1 MRWLRPVFRAAR
13 TLKDTPLSSARRRKL
28 RGGCP
33 WLVRTTFT
41 LASKT
46 RSLHDMVKVSTSFF
60 SYITIAKLLLDVN
73 TLLWLATTYPFYKS
87 IDEKKARIRPSVLA
101 ARRGK
106 SRHCAWQT
114 RRRGSL
120 AARKPSG

>member
-13 TLKDTPLSSARRRKL
+13 TLKETPLSSARRRKL

-46 RSLHDMVKVSTSFF
+46 RNLHEIVKVSTSFF
-60 SYITIAKLLLDVN
+60 SYVTIAKLLLDVN
-73 TLLWLATTYPFYKS
+73 TLLRLTTTYS
-87 IDEKKARIRPSVLA
+87 DEKKTRIRPLVAA
-101 ARRGK
+101 ARRGRA
-106 SRHCAWQT
+106 RHYAWQT
-114 RRRGSL
+114 RRKRSL
-120 AARKPSG
+120 ASRKPPG